1 MIKLILAS
9 TSPFRAALLKR
20 AGCFDFEV
28 RPPHIDETVVTGK
41 RLPPAE
47 VARSLA
53 AQKAI
58 GVWDR
63 NNDGE
68 IILGADTVVC
78 VNDQIL
84 GHPRDVE
91 DAKRMLR
98 LLSGT
103 HHEVYTG
110 VHICGDYI
118 ETSFSDKTIVN
129 MYELSEKE
137 IEEYIKY
144 NEFWSRPGAYDITRM
159 GSMLIERINGDY
171 NNILGLPV
179 GLLIRQLRACGFRI

>member
-28 RPPHIDETVVTGK
+28 RAPKIDETVVTG
-41 RLPPAE
+41 RQLPPSE

-53 AQKAI
+53 AQKALS
-58 GVWDR
+58 VWEH

-68 IILGADTVVC
+68 IILGADTIVRVD
-78 VNDQIL
+78 NEIFGQPKDE
-84 GHPRDVE
+84 E
-91 DAKRMLR
+91 DARRMLR
-98 LLSGT
+98 RLSGVQ
-103 HHEVYTG
+103 HEVYTG
-110 VHICGDYI
+110 IHICGDYI
-118 ETSFSDKTIVN
+118 ETSFSDKTIVT
-129 MYELSEKE
+129 MYEMSERE
-137 IEEYIKY
+137 IDEYLKY
-144 NEFWSRPGAYDITRM
+144 NEFWTRPGAYDISRM
-159 GSMLIERINGDY
+159 GSMLVERINGDY